1 MTTEKYIQLLE
12 LLNEFAEEN
21 GVTHHIDVY
30 GSESKEDFLKKVQMN
45 QFHNAIELV
54 KEVVLFSF

>member
-30 GSESKEDFLKKVQMN
+30 GSESKEPEIKTFLSFV
-45 QFHNAIELV
+45 FSLIEYIIL
-54 KEVVLFSF
+54 EIS

>member
-30 GSESKEDFLKKVQMN
+30 GSESKEDFLKRFKWTN
-45 QFHNAIELV
+45 FTTLLN
-54 KEVVLFSF
+54 

>member
-21 GVTHHIDVY
+21 GVTHHIDVH
-30 GSESKEDFLKKVQMN
+30 GSESKEEFLKKVQMN

-54 KEVVLFSF
+54 KEVVLYSF

>member
-1 MTTEKYIQLLE
+1 MKSELGLTLLE

-30 GSESKEDFLKKVQMN
+30 GSESKEEFLKKVQMN

-54 KEVVLFSF
+54 KEVVLYSF

>member
-30 GSESKEDFLKKVQMN
+30 GSESKEEFLKLPDASN
-45 QFHNAIELV
+45 T
-54 KEVVLFSF
+54 